1 MLSWSHDIP
10 PQKGGAILKQP
21 DKTPASRRP
30 SGLEENLKKAL
41 TELLILFLFHEKEHY
56 IGELSPLLE
65 ERSQGALSI
74 VFPYAAIYRLTSAG
88 YLTETKNAT
97 PPTGVCANTTRSPK
111 KAGTISP
118 TC

>member
-1 MLSWSHDIP
+1 M
-10 PQKGGAILKQP
+10 KQP
-21 DKTPASRRP
+21 DKPPASRRP

-65 ERSQGALSI
+65 ERSKGALSI

-88 YLTETKNAT
+88 YLTETKKRNA
-97 PPTGVCANTTRSPK
+97 PDGRLRHYLADLLTTYETFFQGIQAILS
-111 KAGTISP
+111 GEEST
-118 TC
+118 